1 MYFNTGSGKLPKK
14 IDILLITTTIFLTLM
29 GFLMSY
35 SATFYKF
42 SIHGTSTIRFLTKE
56 SIRLL
61 IGIIAFFIG
70 KSIDPKLYRNYI
82 KYAAIAILTI
92 LTLTFLLGVKRLGA
106 IRWIRLG
113 FLSFQPSELA
123 KIILIIYLADALS
136 SNRESLKNFKELLKI
151 LVVPILIFGLVAI
164 QPNLSTAMII
174 FIITIGILFIAG
186 VKFYYIL
193 LPIVTVL
200 VVAIFL
206 TFAAPNKFSHVRSR
220 ITKFVQGDEHYQ
232 VKQARIAISQ
242 GGLFGKGIGKGTQKY
257 LFLPYAENDFMF
269 ALVAEE
275 LGLFW
280 VTILILAY
288 ALITIKGLFIAER
301 HIKAKYYYSLLSAG
315 VSLMI
320 FTSSAV
326 HIAVNLGLIPPTGQT
341 LPLLSVGGSSLMVN
355 LFALGMLEYLSEDAE
370 RYEVI

>member
-123 KIILIIYLADALS
+123 KKILIIYLADALS

-280 VTILILAY
+280 ATILILAY

>member
-14 IDILLITTTIFLTLM
+14 IDILLITTTIFLTLL

-42 SIHGTSTIRFLTKE
+42 SIHGTSTIKFLTRE
-56 SIRLL
+56 FFRLL
-61 IGIIAFFIG
+61 IGIIAFFVG
-70 KSIDPKLYRNYI
+70 KSINPKLYR
-82 KYAAIAILTI
+82 KYTKPAVVALLAVLI
-92 LTLTFLLGVKRLGA
+92 LTFLLGVKRLGA

-123 KIILIIYLADALS
+123 KLVLVLYLADALS
-136 SNRESLKNFKELLKI
+136 SSRESLKNFKELLKV
-151 LVVPILIFGLVAI
+151 LVVPVLIFGLVAI

-174 FIITIGILFIAG
+174 FFITVGILYIAG
-186 VKFYYIL
+186 LKFHYIL
-193 LPIVTVL
+193 IPIL
-200 VVAIFL
+200 SG
-206 TFAAPNKFSHVRSR
+206 FALAVFFMFAVPGKFSHVKSR
-220 ITKFVQGDEHYQ
+220 ITRFVQGNEHYQ

-280 VTILILAY
+280 ATILILAY

>member
-1 MYFNTGSGKLPKK
+1 
-14 IDILLITTTIFLTLM
+14 M